1 MADATIESAAPPTPV
16 HFFAAANAYQQ
27 TAALRAGVELKVFT
41 AIAAGADTAEAI
53 AKTCGASER
62 GVRILCD
69 ALTVFGFLTKSEGR
83 YALAPDAAAFL
94 DTRSPM
100 YLGGTLDFLL
110 APAIVD
116 GFSDL
121 AGAVRKGGTLAPDG
135 GSLAPEH
142 PVWVQFARAMAPMM
156 RMPAQALAGIVNG
169 NGNPDIKVLDIAAG
183 HGVFGVTVA
192 ADNPNARIVALDWP
206 NVLEVARETATTA
219 GVADRHGTLPGSA
232 FAVDFGAGYD
242 VVLLTNFLHHF
253 DRETNETLLRKVH
266 AALAEGGR
274 AVALEFVPNE
284 DRVSPPIPALFSL
297 TMLNATPAG
306 NAYTYGE
313 LEAMFEAAGFSRCEK
328 QSLEPSPQ
336 TAVIGY
342 K

>member
-1 MADATIESAAPPTPV
+1 MADATMESAAPPTPER
-16 HFFAAANAYQQ
+16 FFAAASAYQQ
-27 TAALRAGVELKVFT
+27 TAALKAAVELDVFT
-41 AIAAGADTAEAI
+41 AIAGGADTAEAV
-53 AKTCGASER
+53 AKACDASER

-69 ALTVFGFLTKSEGR
+69 ALTVFGFLTRSDGR
-83 YALAPDAAAFL
+83 YALAPESAAFL

-100 YLGGTLDFLL
+100 YLGGALEFLL
-110 APAIVD
+110 TPAIVD

-142 PVWVQFARAMAPMM
+142 PMWVQFARAMAPMM
-156 RMPAQALAGIVNG
+156 RLPAQALAGIANG
-169 NGNPDIKVLDIAAG
+169 SGNPDIKVLDIAAG

-192 ADNPNARIVALDWP
+192 QNNPNARIVAQDWP
-206 NVLEVARETATTA
+206 NVLEVARETAAKA
-219 GVADRHGTLPGSA
+219 GVADRHESLPGSA
-232 FAVDFGAGYD
+232 FTVDFGGGYD

-253 DRETNETLLRKVH
+253 DAQTNQTLLRKVH

-284 DRVSPPIPALFSL
+284 DRVSPQIPALFSL
-297 TMLNATPAG
+297 TMLNSTPAG
-306 NAYTYGE
+306 DAYTYAE
-313 LEAMFEAAGFSRCEK
+313 LEAMFKAAGFSRCENRP
-328 QSLEPSPQ
+328 LEPSPQ